1 MVHDLCAQH
10 ANNVR
15 VPQGWELRNEFAIEA
30 ETEQL
35 PAEPQSRAYPTY
47 RGPDQLD
54 LIGA

>member
-10 ANNVR
+10 ADNVR
-15 VPQGWELRNEFAIEA
+15 VPRGWELRNAFVTEVA
-30 ETEQL
+30 TEQL
-35 PAEPQSRAYPTY
+35 AAESQSRGYPEY